1 MTQHAS
7 PALIAGLT
15 TALIFTTPVVAQTP
29 SVVASTMDT
38 ANRADRAGTA
48 SPRAEAAALAADA
61 LARAVRARADRDAL
75 AMLVAATELR
85 RANLEAV
92 SVPPPAP
99 SERRTLVEGLLAVQQ
114 QILERQLTVGSTSAA
129 AAPSPPAAVPAPE
142 TLFAEARTLAAG
154 DRALIARIDRT
165 LRTQS
170 RGLTER
176 VPAFARALQPGE
188 RFEWRVTATG
198 GASWTVSAVGDGAA
212 DVDIGIFD
220 ERGRPVCAD
229 QGVSHVATCTLTPRW
244 TGAFTVLIANVGRAP
259 TQAVVVSN

>member
-1 MTQHAS
+1 
-7 PALIAGLT
+7 
-15 TALIFTTPVVAQTP
+15 
-29 SVVASTMDT
+29 MDT

-48 SPRAEAAALAADA
+48 SPRAEAAALATDA

-85 RANLEAV
+85 RANLEAGAV
-92 SVPPPAP
+92 PSSVAP
-99 SERRTLVEGLLAVQQ
+99 ELPLLASALIADQQ
-114 QILERQLTVGSTSAA
+114 GVLVRSAGVATPATLAEIERLERELRTAREVAEASTR
-129 AAPSPPAAVPAPE
+129 PMPNPQSPPAAVPAPE

-212 DVDIGIFD
+212 DVDIGIVD
-220 ERGRPVCAD
+220 ERGRPVCVD